1 MIRSLGGKCFGIKV
15 LSTVPPDYYESGGY
29 WQLTFLFWQLAGDV
43 IVLSHP
49 FLLIEHSA
57 ARFLSIWRLPTV

>member
-1 MIRSLGGKCFGIKV
+1 MIRSSGGKCFGIKL

-43 IVLSHP
+43 ILTTASY
-49 FLLIEHSA
+49 LDRE
-57 ARFLSIWRLPTV
+57 RREKGWMN